1 MSEKSEKRIFKLI
14 LPLIAVLMLLVWSV
28 KPHADETRIITS
40 KDGTWDLTHMD
51 LMQEKVK
58 LSGTVEYVP
67 NALLSPQDFSKRDD
81 FQLGQPGDVVQYATS
96 RMHIKV
102 PQGSYLICGYSVDF
116 ASRMYVNG
124 TLVYE
129 AGKPGSSRK
138 QALPGVE
145 YYVVPAV
152 PDANGDIV
160 IVQQVSN
167 FTHKDGGTHG
177 TLYLGA
183 PRLINQYVTRNEW
196 PEAVLMGGYLLLFL
210 VHLILF
216 LMIRGYK
223 PNLLFSL
230 FCLTWFIR
238 TGVSGQRL
246 LGAVFPALSW
256 TTIFRLEYLTMPIS
270 GILLVWLLYQLFP
283 SILPRRFVLA
293 ATFFCACFAA
303 IDLFGPTLLM
313 SYTAICR
320 IVILGLIG
328 LYFFI
333 RLIKYHSHMNI
344 EQAAVLSGFVFLLI
358 AAVWDMLY
366 HRDIYILSAMRFAIS
381 EMAVAVFV
389 LYSMTAMFFGTMQE
403 VRKAKEGEERMSAER
418 DMLEEL
424 NHLKNQFYT
433 DMSHEM
439 KTPLTVISVNA
450 QFVAQ
455 NIESGTIDKETIA
468 DVTAISTEAK
478 RLAQMVTSLV
488 GLGQMQGTTVKEHL
502 LSVNSL
508 VEETV
513 RIYQSM
519 FARQKNVLTAQTDP
533 HNPSVEGNADQLIQV
548 LINLLSNANRHTEN
562 GRVVVSIEK
571 LTNEV
576 RVNVT
581 DNGSGIEADLLPHVF
596 ERYQRGEEG
605 VTGLGLTICKK
616 IIEEHHGKIGIESVI
631 GKGTQVWFTLPVKED
646 A

>member
-1 MSEKSEKRIFKLI
+1 MSEKSEKRILKLI

-67 NALLSPQDFSKRDD
+67 NALLSHQDFSKRDD
-81 FQLGQPGDVVQYATS
+81 FQLGQPGDAVQYATS

-102 PQGSYLICGYSVDF
+102 PQGSYLICGSRVDF

-333 RLIKYHSHMNI
+333 RLIKYHSHMNS

-366 HRDIYILSAMRFAIS
+366 HRDIYILPAMRFAIS

>member
-1 MSEKSEKRIFKLI
+1 MSEKSEKRILKLI

-270 GILLVWLLYQLFP
+270 GILLVWLLPFLIITDNP
-283 SILPRRFVLA
+283 I
-293 ATFFCACFAA
+293 CCN
-303 IDLFGPTLLM
+303 LL
-313 SYTAICR
+313 
-320 IVILGLIG
+320 
-328 LYFFI
+328 
-333 RLIKYHSHMNI
+333 
-344 EQAAVLSGFVFLLI
+344 LLI
-358 AAVWDMLY
+358 
-366 HRDIYILSAMRFAIS
+366 YI
-381 EMAVAVFV
+381 
-389 LYSMTAMFFGTMQE
+389 
-403 VRKAKEGEERMSAER
+403 
-418 DMLEEL
+418 
-424 NHLKNQFYT
+424 
-433 DMSHEM
+433 
-439 KTPLTVISVNA
+439 
-450 QFVAQ
+450 
-455 NIESGTIDKETIA
+455 
-468 DVTAISTEAK
+468 
-478 RLAQMVTSLV
+478 
-488 GLGQMQGTTVKEHL
+488 
-502 LSVNSL
+502 
-508 VEETV
+508 
-513 RIYQSM
+513 
-519 FARQKNVLTAQTDP
+519 
-533 HNPSVEGNADQLIQV
+533 
-548 LINLLSNANRHTEN
+548 
-562 GRVVVSIEK
+562 
-571 LTNEV
+571 NE
-576 RVNVT
+576 
-581 DNGSGIEADLLPHVF
+581 
-596 ERYQRGEEG
+596 
-605 VTGLGLTICKK
+605 
-616 IIEEHHGKIGIESVI
+616 
-631 GKGTQVWFTLPVKED
+631 
-646 A
+646 

>member
-1 MSEKSEKRIFKLI
+1 
-14 LPLIAVLMLLVWSV
+14 
-28 KPHADETRIITS
+28 
-40 KDGTWDLTHMD
+40 
-51 LMQEKVK
+51 
-58 LSGTVEYVP
+58 
-67 NALLSPQDFSKRDD
+67 
-81 FQLGQPGDVVQYATS
+81 
-96 RMHIKV
+96 
-102 PQGSYLICGYSVDF
+102 
-116 ASRMYVNG
+116 
-124 TLVYE
+124 
-129 AGKPGSSRK
+129 
-138 QALPGVE
+138 
-145 YYVVPAV
+145 
-152 PDANGDIV
+152 
-160 IVQQVSN
+160 
-167 FTHKDGGTHG
+167 
-177 TLYLGA
+177 
-183 PRLINQYVTRNEW
+183 
-196 PEAVLMGGYLLLFL
+196 
-210 VHLILF
+210 
-216 LMIRGYK
+216 
-223 PNLLFSL
+223 
-230 FCLTWFIR
+230 
-238 TGVSGQRL
+238 
-246 LGAVFPALSW
+246 
-256 TTIFRLEYLTMPIS
+256 
-270 GILLVWLLYQLFP
+270 
-283 SILPRRFVLA
+283 
-293 ATFFCACFAA
+293 
-303 IDLFGPTLLM
+303 
-313 SYTAICR
+313 
-320 IVILGLIG
+320 
-328 LYFFI
+328 
-333 RLIKYHSHMNI
+333 MNS

-366 HRDIYILSAMRFAIS
+366 HRDIYILPAMRFAIS

-581 DNGSGIEADLLPHVF
+581 DNGNGIEADLLPHVF

>member
-1 MSEKSEKRIFKLI
+1 
-14 LPLIAVLMLLVWSV
+14 
-28 KPHADETRIITS
+28 
-40 KDGTWDLTHMD
+40 
-51 LMQEKVK
+51 
-58 LSGTVEYVP
+58 
-67 NALLSPQDFSKRDD
+67 
-81 FQLGQPGDVVQYATS
+81 
-96 RMHIKV
+96 
-102 PQGSYLICGYSVDF
+102 
-116 ASRMYVNG
+116 
-124 TLVYE
+124 
-129 AGKPGSSRK
+129 
-138 QALPGVE
+138 
-145 YYVVPAV
+145 
-152 PDANGDIV
+152 
-160 IVQQVSN
+160 
-167 FTHKDGGTHG
+167 
-177 TLYLGA
+177 
-183 PRLINQYVTRNEW
+183 
-196 PEAVLMGGYLLLFL
+196 
-210 VHLILF
+210 
-216 LMIRGYK
+216 
-223 PNLLFSL
+223 
-230 FCLTWFIR
+230 
-238 TGVSGQRL
+238 
-246 LGAVFPALSW
+246 
-256 TTIFRLEYLTMPIS
+256 
-270 GILLVWLLYQLFP
+270 
-283 SILPRRFVLA
+283 
-293 ATFFCACFAA
+293 
-303 IDLFGPTLLM
+303 
-313 SYTAICR
+313 
-320 IVILGLIG
+320 
-328 LYFFI
+328 
-333 RLIKYHSHMNI
+333 
-344 EQAAVLSGFVFLLI
+344 
-358 AAVWDMLY
+358 
-366 HRDIYILSAMRFAIS
+366 
-381 EMAVAVFV
+381 
-389 LYSMTAMFFGTMQE
+389 
-403 VRKAKEGEERMSAER
+403 MSAER

>member
-1 MSEKSEKRIFKLI
+1 MSEKSEKRILKLI

-366 HRDIYILSAMRFAIS
+366 HRDIYILPAMRFAIS